1 MNLEGKVDN
10 NHLIAVTMGD
20 PAGIGPEVCI
30 KAMSEVEVPENC
42 TLLLFGNILSAQNA
56 IGSYPQGNKKI
67 FSVKNIGEIS
77 SDPNFIN
84 VFEMDDLQKDDF
96 KIGEVSSEAGKASVE
111 YVLKAGQF
119 AIDGE
124 ISAIVTAPINKESC
138 RLAGFKDIGHMEIFQ
153 SQSNSKEVATMLI
166 AENLRVVHLT
176 THKSLKNAC
185 EYVTKE
191 NVLSKIILTNTHF
204 QKWGFKEPKIGVCAL
219 NPHAGDGGLIGDE
232 EEKFIL
238 PAVSAAQKMGISS
251 FGPIPADSIFF
262 RAIQSEFDVVLAM
275 YHDQGH
281 IPIKVYNWE
290 KSISVNLGLPFI
302 RTSVDHG
309 TAFDIA
315 GKGVAQHTSML
326 EAIKTAINLI
336 VKSKIY

>member
-1 MNLEGKVDN
+1 MNSECKVDN

-20 PAGIGPEVCI
+20 PAGIGPEVCV
-30 KAMSEVEVPENC
+30 KAMLEVKVPENC
-42 TLLLFGNILSAQNA
+42 TLLLLGNIRSAQNA
-56 IGSYPQGNKKI
+56 MDLLPEGSKKL
-67 FSVKNIGEIS
+67 FPVKDLRNIS
-77 SDPNFIN
+77 SNPDLIN
-84 VFEMDDLQKDDF
+84 VFEVNVLQKDDF
-96 KIGEVSSEAGKASVE
+96 KIGEVSHEAGKASVE
-111 YVLKAGQF
+111 YVLKAGQL
-119 AIDGE
+119 AIDGQ

-138 RLAGFKDIGHMEIFQ
+138 RSAGFSDIGHMEIFQ
-153 SQSNSKEVATMLI
+153 SQTNSKEVATMLI

-176 THKSLKNAC
+176 THKSLKKAC
-185 EYVTKE
+185 DYVTKE
-191 NVLSKIILTNTHF
+191 NVLSKIVLTNTYF
-204 QKWGFKEPKIGVCAL
+204 KKWGFDKPKIGVCAL

-232 EEKFIL
+232 EEKHIL
-238 PAVSAAQKMGISS
+238 PAISTAQKMGIYVS
-251 FGPIPADSIFF
+251 GPIPADSIFF
-262 RAIQSEFDVVLAM
+262 RAIQSEFDVVIAM

-315 GKGVAQHTSML
+315 GQGVAQHTSML
-326 EAIKTAINLI
+326 EAIETAINLV

>member
-1 MNLEGKVDN
+1 MNSEGKIDN

-30 KAMSEVEVPENC
+30 KAMLEVQVPEDC
-42 TLLLFGNILSAQNA
+42 ILLLLGNIRSAQNA
-56 IGSYPQGNKKI
+56 MDLLLEGSKKI
-67 FSVKNIGEIS
+67 FPVKDIRDIS
-77 SDPNFIN
+77 SNPDLIN
-84 VFEMDDLQKDDF
+84 VFEVNRLQKDDF
-96 KIGEVSSEAGKASVE
+96 KIGEVSYEAGKASVE
-111 YVLKAGQF
+111 YVLEAGQL
-119 AIDGE
+119 AIDGQ
-124 ISAIVTAPINKESC
+124 ISAIVTAPINKEAC
-138 RLAGFKDIGHMEIFQ
+138 RLAGFSDIGHMEIFQ
-153 SQSNSKEVATMLI
+153 SQTNSKEVATMLI

-176 THKSLKNAC
+176 THKSLKKAC
-185 EYVTKE
+185 DYVTKE
-191 NVLSKIILTNTHF
+191 NVLSKIILTNTYF
-204 QKWGFKEPKIGVCAL
+204 QKWGFDKPKIGVCAL
-219 NPHAGDGGLIGDE
+219 NPHGGDGGLIGDE
-232 EEKFIL
+232 EEKHIM
-238 PAVSAAQKMGISS
+238 PAISTAQKMGISV
-251 FGPIPADSIFF
+251 FGPIPADSIFY
-262 RAIQSEFDVVLAM
+262 RAIQSEFDVVIAM

-326 EAIKTAINLI
+326 EAINTAINLV

>member
-1 MNLEGKVDN
+1 
-10 NHLIAVTMGD
+10 MGD

-30 KAMSEVEVPENC
+30 KAMSEVEVPLNC
-42 TLLLFGNILSAQNA
+42 TLMLLGNIRSAQNLMDLLPK
-56 IGSYPQGNKKI
+56 GSKKI
-67 FSVKNIGEIS
+67 FPIKDIRDS
-77 SDPNFIN
+77 SYNPDLIN
-84 VFEMDDLQKDDF
+84 VFEVNGLQKNDF
-96 KIGEVSSEAGKASVE
+96 KIGEVSHEAGKASVE
-111 YVLKAGQF
+111 YVLKAGQL
-119 AIDGE
+119 AIDGQ
-124 ISAIVTAPINKESC
+124 ISAIVTAPINKEAC
-138 RLAGFKDIGHMEIFQ
+138 RLAGFSDIGHMEIFQ
-153 SQSNSKEVATMLI
+153 SQTNSKEVATMLI

-176 THKSLKNAC
+176 THKSLKKAC
-185 EYVTKE
+185 DYVTKE

-204 QKWGFKEPKIGVCAL
+204 QKWGFDKPKIGVCAL

-232 EEKFIL
+232 EEKHIL
-238 PAVSAAQKMGISS
+238 PAISIAQKMGISV
-251 FGPIPADSIFF
+251 FGPIPADSIFY
-262 RAIQSEFDVVLAM
+262 RAIKSEFDVVIAM

-315 GKGVAQHTSML
+315 GKGVAQHASML
-326 EAIKTAINLI
+326 EAIKTAINLV